1 MRVVTKQF
9 ATNKED
15 LMNNK
20 KTTPLREQMREEL
33 RLRGYSKSSEKLYLW
48 HVGKYA
54 KHFGKSPASLEYE
67 EVKRY
72 LFHLKDVEKCS
83 LSHYKHAVSG
93 LRFFYERVL
102 GKEWLAERIPYP
114 KVVKTLPVVLTR
126 DEVQRIFSE
135 IPHRRNRV
143 ICETLYGA
151 GLRLSEGL
159 ALKVSDVNSEEGT
172 LRVASGKG
180 AIERHALLPKS
191 LVQIL
196 RAYYQVYRPKDYLF
210 PGKKRASL
218 SPTVIQ
224 KDFKRAR
231 IASGVKKDAS
241 VHSLRHSFAVQQ
253 LEAGTDLRVIQK
265 LLGHQSILSTI
276 RYLNVT
282 TGVYK
287 YAADV
292 LRA

>member
-1 MRVVTKQF
+1 MD
-9 ATNKED
+9 KE
-15 LMNNK
+15 K
-20 KTTPLREQMREEL
+20 PTSLREQMREEL
-33 RLRGYSKSSEKLYLW
+33 RLRGYSASSEKLYVW

-54 KHFGKSPASLEYE
+54 KHFGKSPEGLEYE
-67 EVKRY
+67 DVRSY
-72 LFHLKDVEKCS
+72 LTHLREGEKCS

-93 LRFFYERVL
+93 LRFFYEKVL
-102 GKEWLAERIPYP
+102 GKEWIAERIPYP
-114 KVVKTLPVVLTR
+114 KVVKTLPVVLTKE
-126 DEVQRIFSE
+126 EVSRIFSE
-135 IPHRRNRV
+135 ITHRRNRV
-143 ICETLYGA
+143 VCETLYGA

-159 ALKVSDVNSEEGT
+159 SLKVSDINSKEGT
-172 LRVASGKG
+172 LRIASGKG
-180 AIERHALLPKS
+180 AVERHALLPKS

-196 RAYYQVYRPKDYLF
+196 RDYYQVYRPKDFLF

-231 IASGVKKDAS
+231 IASGVKKNAT

-292 LRA
+292 LQ

>member
-1 MRVVTKQF
+1 
-9 ATNKED
+9 
-15 LMNNK
+15 MNDK

-33 RLRGYSKSSEKLYLW
+33 RLRGYSASSEKLYIW
-48 HVGKYA
+48 HIGKYA
-54 KHFGKSPASLEYE
+54 KHFKKSPASLEYE

-72 LFHLKDVEKCS
+72 LIHLKDVEQCS

-93 LRFFYERVL
+93 LRFFYEKVL
-102 GKEWLAERIPYP
+102 GKEWLAEKIPYP

-126 DEVQRIFSE
+126 EEVRRVFEQIT
-135 IPHRRNRV
+135 HRRNRV
-143 ICETLYGA
+143 VCETLYGA
-151 GLRLSEGL
+151 GLRLSE
-159 ALKVSDVNSEEGT
+159 ALLLRVSDVNSAEGT
-172 LRVASGKG
+172 LRIASGKG
-180 AIERHALLPKS
+180 AVERRALLSKS

-196 RAYYQVYRPKDYLF
+196 REYYQVYRPKEFLF
-210 PGKKRASL
+210 AGKKRASL

-224 KDFKRAR
+224 KDFKRALV
-231 IASGVKKDAS
+231 ASGVKKAAT

-253 LEAGTDLRVIQK
+253 LESGTDLRVIQK

-282 TGVYK
+282 TGIYR

-292 LRA
+292 LENSSAAA